1 MQSRYSSS
9 SMQDSIKG
17 SAPLSKQELMI
28 GVGLRHGHFQE
39 ALANTAAL
47 DFVEVHSENFFGN
60 GGAARAMLL
69 EVAKHYP
76 VSLHSTAMGL
86 GSECAIPEAYLL
98 SLQQLIQ
105 AVSPVLASD
114 HAAFTWG
121 ELNAKPVHAGDLLP
135 LAYNAQTVEIMGGN
149 IRRIQHSINRRLLV
163 ENVSTYL
170 TPAGSTLS
178 EPEFLAAVVNETGC
192 GLLVDLN
199 NIVVNARNL
208 GVADVL
214 GYAEAWLDAIPAEHV
229 GELHLAGYSDVKEGE
244 LVIDD
249 HARPVSEEVW
259 LLYAYALRRFGAVP
273 TLIEW
278 DNDLP
283 SWQVL
288 VSEADKARSLAQEVL
303 NHAE

>member
-1 MQSRYSSS
+1 MMQSRSSVEQGS
-9 SMQDSIKG
+9 VKG
-17 SAPLSKQELMI
+17 SKQNLMI
-28 GVGLRHGHFQE
+28 GVGLRHAHFQE
-39 ALANTAAL
+39 ALANPAAL

-60 GGAARAMLL
+60 GGAARAVLL
-69 EVAKHYP
+69 EVAEHYP

-98 SLQQLIQ
+98 SLWQLIES
-105 AVSPVLASD
+105 VSPVLVSD

-121 ELNAKPVHAGDLLP
+121 EFNANPVHAGDLLP
-135 LAYNAQTVEIMGGN
+135 LAYNAQTVELMAGN
-149 IRRIQHSINRRLLV
+149 IRRFQHSINRRLLV

-170 TPAGSTLS
+170 APAGSTLS
-178 EPEFLAAVVNETGC
+178 EPEFLTAVVNETGC

-199 NIVVNARNL
+199 NIVVNARNS
-208 GVADVL
+208 GTNDVL
-214 GYAEAWLDAIPAEHV
+214 GYARAWLDKIPAEHV
-229 GELHLAGYSDVKEGE
+229 GELHLAGYSDVKEGD

-259 LLYAYALRRFGAVP
+259 LLYAHALQRFGAVP

-278 DNDLP
+278 DNELP
-283 SWQVL
+283 TWQVL

-303 NHAE
+303 THAE